1 MTRMRPLFLA
11 PLLALLLAAAPAAP
25 AARAADPPPS
35 PAAARTLE
43 EVVAATLATEESLR
57 IAAGEVRKAE
67 LRTKRYLLYL
77 TPDVRATGAWT
88 RTGAEETEDGSGP
101 KPGESWTWALSLTQP
116 LYTGGRAT
124 AAYRGQKDAE
134 ASVRL
139 QAELTGRELALAAA
153 GAWYE
158 LLAAAESVR
167 IGEQGMVLARRQLER
182 AARRVELGEAVL
194 SDRLRAEVTLRR
206 LEAELAGARSAVA
219 RAGESVRRLSGLE
232 VAADPVVPAPLAPV
246 VGADQALVAEA
257 LAARLEPRQLALAVA
272 AAEENVRE
280 KQGRYLPSLALRGAY
295 GEAGDTLWD
304 NQWSWT
310 AGISLEVPIYQSGST
325 PLEVGEAKVGLE
337 QERLRAA
344 AAARDIER
352 EVRSLLRE
360 AEAARSVVESLR
372 LGVAAAAENLRLA
385 ERRYEVGLADSLEV
399 ADAQQADLIARVGLA
414 TAGFRVE
421 ALTLRL
427 RIALGRPLFDV
438 AAAAAAPR

>member
-1 MTRMRPLFLA
+1 MTRMHPL
-11 PLLALLLAAAPAAP
+11 LLALLLAAAPAV
-25 AARAADPPPS
+25 RAAEPPPV
-35 PAAARTLE
+35 PTPPARTLE

-57 IAAGEVRKAE
+57 IVAGEVRKAG
-67 LRTKRYLLYL
+67 LRSKRYLLYL
-77 TPDVRATGAWT
+77 TPDVRAAGAWT

-101 KPGESWTWALSLTQP
+101 KPGESWAWSLSLTQP

-124 AAYRGQKDAE
+124 AAYRGQKDLE

-167 IGEQGMVLARRQLER
+167 IGEQGMVLARRQLDR
-182 AARRVELGEAVL
+182 ASRRVELGEAVL
-194 SDRLRAEVTLRR
+194 SDQLRAEVTLRR
-206 LEAELAGARSAVA
+206 IEAELAGARSAVA

-246 VGADQALVAEA
+246 VGADGVLVAEA

-295 GEAGDTLWD
+295 GEAGDALWD

-421 ALTLRL
+421 TLTLRL
-427 RIALGRPLFDV
+427 RTALGRPLFE
-438 AAAAAAPR
+438 AAGSAPPAP

>member
-1 MTRMRPLFLA
+1 MTSNSRFLSL
-11 PLLALLLAAAPAAP
+11 PLLALLLAAAPAV
-25 AARAADPPPS
+25 RAAEPPPA
-35 PAAARTLE
+35 PPPARTLE
-43 EVVAATLATEESLR
+43 QVVAATLAGEESLR
-57 IAAGEVRKAE
+57 IVEAEVRKAE
-67 LRTKRYLLYL
+67 LRSKRYWRYL
-77 TPDVRATGAWT
+77 TPDVRAKGAWT
-88 RTGAEETEDGSGP
+88 RTGAEEVEDGSGP
-101 KPGESWTWALSLTQP
+101 KPGESWAWSLALTQP

-124 AAYRGQKDAE
+124 AAYRGQRDFE

-167 IGEQGMVLARRQLER
+167 IGEQGLVLARRQFER
-182 AARRVELGEAVL
+182 ATRRVELGEAVL
-194 SDRLRAEVTLRR
+194 SDQLRAEVTLRR
-206 LEAELAGARSAVA
+206 LEAELAGARSTLA

-232 VAADPVVPAPLAPV
+232 VAGDPVVPAPLAPIG
-246 VGADQALVAEA
+246 GADEALVAEA

-272 AAEENVRE
+272 AAEEDVRE
-280 KQGRYLPSLALRGAY
+280 KQGRYLPSLALRAAY

-325 PLEVGEAKVGLE
+325 PLEVGEARVGLE

-372 LGVAAAAENLRLA
+372 LGVVAAAENLRLA
-385 ERRYEVGLADSLEV
+385 GRRYEVGLADSLEV
-399 ADAQQADLIARVGLA
+399 ADAQQADLIASVGLA

-427 RIALGRPLFDV
+427 RNALGRPLFD
-438 AAAAAAPR
+438 APGSAPPSP